1 MLELQFANDRDGC
14 MENGGQDMRHMPD
27 DALDKVRVIQINA
40 QAAWALTL
48 PLWKGNERISQA
60 ARSKIKTDC

>member
-1 MLELQFANDRDGC
+1 MFRGVDLLELQFANDRDGC

-40 QAAWALTL
+40 QAA
-48 PLWKGNERISQA
+48 
-60 ARSKIKTDC
+60 